1 MSKTQRELLIL
12 GGILATLAVVLVMR
26 GRGSSGTRPA
36 NAARQ
41 SSASTQATT
50 PGGTTTPGNQAVDPT
65 STELMRQYPIAML
78 VPTLSDSAVAARIR
92 AATVPNPFAENRGR
106 VTRPQQAPVRRPQRP
121 TQPRTR
127 PTIDLTDWPAGVRF
141 NILAEVPDSPGV
153 WRASFSGR
161 PVNVGEKIRG
171 TEFVLVDA
179 TAAYLIIRAEFADRI
194 EVFRYVVPPSTDTE
208 SLAPETKE

>member
-12 GGILATLAVVLVMR
+12 GGILATLTVVLVVR
-26 GRGSSGTRPA
+26 GRGSRPA

-41 SSASTQATT
+41 TSPGTEATT
-50 PGGTTTPGNQAVDPT
+50 AEGSQAVDPT
-65 STELMRQYPIAML
+65 SAELMRQYPIAML
-78 VPTLSDSAVAARIR
+78 VPTLSDSAVTARIR
-92 AATVPNPFAENRGR
+92 AATVPDPFAENRGR

-194 EVFRYVVPPSTDTE
+194 EVFRYVVPPPTDTE